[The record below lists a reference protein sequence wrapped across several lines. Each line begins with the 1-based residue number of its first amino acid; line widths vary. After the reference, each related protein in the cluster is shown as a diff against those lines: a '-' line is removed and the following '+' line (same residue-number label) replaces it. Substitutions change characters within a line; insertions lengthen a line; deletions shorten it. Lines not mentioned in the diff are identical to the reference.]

1 MIRILVAE
9 DEHLIREAM
18 SALLAL
24 ESDLEIIAQASSGP
38 ETVVAAR
45 THRPDVAVLDLQM
58 PGIDGIA
65 AAREILRDD
74 PGCRVLIVTSHGMPG
89 HLKRSLEAG
98 VSGFVPKTISATK
111 LADAIRT
118 VHDGERYID
127 PALAADAIAAGDS
140 PLSGRET
147 DILALAT
154 DGAPVTEIAR
164 RACLAP
170 GTVRNYLSSA
180 LTKLGA
186 GNRHEAV
193 HIARSHGWV

>member
-1 MIRILVAE
+1 MNSPAAQIEVSARSETGYVRSENQDRMSGTEVPLGRLYIVADGMGGHKGGATAAE
-9 DEHLIREAM
+9 LTVQELQQHLAPV
-18 SALLAL
+18 
-24 ESDLEIIAQASSGP
+24 GP
-38 ETVVAAR
+38 TPSV
-45 THRPDVAVLDLQM
+45 
-58 PGIDGIA
+58 
-65 AAREILRDD
+65 
-74 PGCRVLIVTSHGMPG
+74 
-89 HLKRSLEAG
+89 
-98 VSGFVPKTISATK
+98 
-111 LADAIRT
+111 ADAIRT
-118 VHDGERYID
+118 VHDGDRYID

-140 PLSGRET
+140 PLSARET

-154 DGAPVTEIAR
+154 DDAPVTEIAR